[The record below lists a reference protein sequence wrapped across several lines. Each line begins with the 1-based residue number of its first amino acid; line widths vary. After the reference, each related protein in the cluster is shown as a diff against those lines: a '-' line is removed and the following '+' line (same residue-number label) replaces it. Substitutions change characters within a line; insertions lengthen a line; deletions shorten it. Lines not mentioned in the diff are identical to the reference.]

1 MSNTMTA
8 TQLSQQCPSLE
19 HDYSVTE
26 QVYEAFGSCSGDTNA
41 LHIDAD
47 YARSKGF
54 VGRVMYGN
62 ILNAFVSHFVG
73 VLLPCPQVMIH
84 AQDISFHAPF
94 YLGDTLH
101 FQAQCETVSEA
112 VGVVIYKFK
121 FTRDDD
127 GKRRLIAR
135 GHVQI
140 GLLS

>member
-1 MSNTMTA
+1 
-8 TQLSQQCPSLE
+8 
-19 HDYSVTE
+19 
-26 QVYEAFGSCSGDTNA
+26 
-41 LHIDAD
+41 
-47 YARSKGF
+47 
-54 VGRVMYGN
+54 MYGN